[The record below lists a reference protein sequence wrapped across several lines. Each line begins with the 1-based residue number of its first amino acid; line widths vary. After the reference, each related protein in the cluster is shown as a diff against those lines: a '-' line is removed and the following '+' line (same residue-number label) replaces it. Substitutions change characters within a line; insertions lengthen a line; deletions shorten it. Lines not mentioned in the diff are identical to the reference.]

1 MGNTVKLDEMSIMAE
16 MQENKKNVRE
26 MVMESY
32 HDMQMGKGRNYKE
45 FFSEMESRYKNAKL

>member
-1 MGNTVKLDEMSIMAE
+1 MGNTAKTIIADMN
-16 MQENKKNVRE
+16 ENKKNVRE

>member
-1 MGNTVKLDEMSIMAE
+1 MGNTAKTIIADMNEK
-16 MQENKKNVRE
+16 KKNVRE

-45 FFSEMESRYKNAKL
+45 FFSDMESRYKNAKL